1 MQLFVVTHSFIN
13 SLTHSLTSLTHSL
26 THSLTLLTIGVYV
39 FAANSIFIG
48 IAMHGTFV
56 LNILVPILIPFVV
69 FILLIWMYIYLVLD
83 RKGTHFTHSPI
94 HELTDSLTH
103 LLTYS
108 GGLWEYA
115 KFIKK
120 NKM

>member
-1 MQLFVVTHSFIN
+1 MQLFVVTHSFIC
-13 SLTHSLTSLTHSL
+13 SLTNALTY
-26 THSLTLLTIGVYV
+26 LLIIGVYV

-83 RKGTHFTHSPI
+83 RKGT
-94 HELTDSLTH
+94 
-103 LLTYS
+103 Y
-108 GGLWEYA
+108 
-115 KFIKK
+115 
-120 NKM
+120 